1 MTGTI
6 INTITV
12 LIGGS
17 IGMVFGNRLPERV
30 SKTIIAGLGLF
41 TGALGI
47 SMFLSTNNAIIVLGS
62 LLIGGLLG
70 EWWQIEY
77 RLEQLGGWLQERLG
91 RAGRSNQA
99 DGGAARERFING
111 FLTASLLY
119 CIGPMAILGSIQD
132 GLVGDYELLA
142 IKSILDGFAS
152 IALAATLG
160 IGVLFSAVIVL
171 FYQGG
176 ISLLAAEMVALFPP
190 DLLENAMIPE
200 LTATG
205 GVILMGISFSSLL
218 SLTKI
223 RVGNFLPALVIA
235 PSIVYLIELI
245 S

>member
-176 ISLLAAEMVALFPP
+176 ISLLAAQMVALFPP

>member
-176 ISLLAAEMVALFPP
+176 ISLLAAQMVALFPP

-223 RVGNFLPALVIA
+223 RAGNFLPALVIA